1 MAQSMYYYIA
11 KSDINQ
17 AAAYA
22 AMGDVFDETE
32 LMYVK
37 KVNVS
42 TFMMHSILTY
52 NFSSFFIFIGE
63 IM

>member
-1 MAQSMYYYIA
+1 MYYYIA

-42 TFMMHSILTY
+42 TFMMHSILSY
-52 NFSSFFIFIGE
+52 NFSSSFFIFIGE